1 MHITV
6 RPAFYMNKNETGNR
20 SEIVLTREEKES
32 MKKRMLS
39 LLMAAAMVAATLTG
53 CGFTGGDKGKGADQS
68 TKADGGSEASVQEV
82 TMSMASDPQIY
93 DPRSMMGVDMRQVA
107 GEMYLSLL
115 RKDQNGEL
123 QPGNAEN
130 WEISED
136 NTVYTFNLN
145 KDVKW
150 SDGKPV
156 TAKDYVYAWT
166 SALAPEYAS
175 DTADAFYDI
184 KNAKKYNMGEAS
196 VEDIGVKAVD
206 DYTLE
211 VTMENPNLL
220 FLENAASVKL
230 APVRQDV
237 VEKYDDPQEWSFTPE
252 TLIVNGPFIM
262 TENEPKQY
270 IILEKN
276 PEYYKADEIKLD
288 RIKIVFVEEAT
299 TALASFKTDAVDI
312 CTSIPEAEI
321 QNMLKEGTAI
331 VSPMIA
337 TYFYSFNMSDM
348 VEDEAVREAFSKVEV
363 RKALSLAI
371 DREAITSEVVKGGQT
386 PAKGFVPAGIVMP
399 DGSDWTD
406 ESDYIDPKADLEE
419 AKKLLADAGYPN
431 GEGFP
436 TFQIFYNTSETHQA
450 IAQAVQDMW
459 KQGLGINVELV
470 NKETKVFADERQ
482 MGHFQMTRS
491 GNENNSTI
499 VPEML
504 SLFTTDNIG
513 IGNDPR
519 YSNPEY
525 DALIEKAVAS
535 SDLETRMEF
544 YRQAEDLLMKDMP
557 VIPIY
562 SYTNVAAVKQNIKG
576 FYQGTDGAVVFDYMY
591 KE

>member
-1 MHITV
+1 
-6 RPAFYMNKNETGNR
+6 
-20 SEIVLTREEKES
+20 
-32 MKKRMLS
+32 MKKKMLS
-39 LLMAAAMVAATLTG
+39 LLLAAAMLATMVTG
-53 CGFTGGDKGKGADQS
+53 CGFTGGGDSKSTDKSTDADS
-68 TKADGGSEASVQEV
+68 GSEAPAQEI
-82 TMSMASDPQIY
+82 TISMASDPQIY
-93 DPRSMMGVDMRQVA
+93 DPRSMVGLDMRQVGA
-107 GEMYLSLL
+107 QMYLSLL

-130 WEISED
+130 WEVNED

-145 KDVKW
+145 KEVKW
-150 SDGKPV
+150 SDGEPV
-156 TAKDYVYAWT
+156 KAQDYVYAWT
-166 SALAPEYAS
+166 SALEPEYAS
-175 DTADAFYDI
+175 ETADAFYEI
-184 KNAKKYNMGEAS
+184 KNAKKYNTGEAAK
-196 VEDIGVKAVD
+196 EDVGIKAVD

-211 VTMENPNLL
+211 VTMENSDLL
-220 FLENAASVKL
+220 FLESVSNVKM
-230 APVRQDV
+230 APVRQDI

-252 TLIVNGPFIM
+252 TLVVNGPFIM

-270 IILEKN
+270 IVLEKN

-288 RIKIVFVEEAT
+288 RIKFVFVEEAT

-312 CTSIPEAEI
+312 CTTIPEAEI
-321 QNMLKEGTAI
+321 QNMIEDGTAI

-337 TYFYSFNMSDM
+337 TYYYSFNMSDM

-371 DREAITSEVVKGGQT
+371 DRESITNEVVKGGQT
-386 PAKGFVPAGIVMP
+386 PSKGFVAEGIVMP

-406 ESDYIDPKADLEE
+406 ESNYIDPKADLEE
-419 AKKLLADAGYPN
+419 AKKLLADAGYPD

-436 TFQIFYNTSETHQA
+436 TFQLFYNTSETHQA

-482 MGHFQMTRS
+482 YGHFQMTRS

-504 SLFTTDNIG
+504 GLFVTDSIDITNE
-513 IGNDPR
+513 PR
-519 YSNPEY
+519 YSNPDY
-525 DALIEKAVAS
+525 DALIQKATSAP
-535 SDLETRMEF
+535 DLETRMEF

-562 SYTNVAAVKQNIKG
+562 NYTNVAAVKPNVKG
-576 FYQGTDGAVVFDYMY
+576 FYQGTDGGVVFDWMY

>member
-1 MHITV
+1 
-6 RPAFYMNKNETGNR
+6 
-20 SEIVLTREEKES
+20 
-32 MKKRMLS
+32 MKKKMLS
-39 LLMAAAMVAATLTG
+39 LLLAVSMLAATVTG
-53 CGFTGGDKGKGADQS
+53 CGFTGGGKSDSTDKGTDAEKGTDA
-68 TKADGGSEASVQEV
+68 AAQEI
-82 TMSMASDPQIY
+82 TISMASDPQIY
-93 DPRSMMGVDMRQVA
+93 DPRSMVGLDMRQVA
-107 GEMYLSLL
+107 GQMYLSLL

-130 WEISED
+130 WEVNED

-145 KDVKW
+145 KEVKW
-150 SDGKPV
+150 SDGEPV
-156 TAKDYVYAWT
+156 TAQDYVYAWT
-166 SALAPEYAS
+166 SALEPEYAS
-175 DTADAFYDI
+175 DTADAFYEI
-184 KNAKKYNMGEAS
+184 KNAKKYNTGEAAK
-196 VEDIGVKAVD
+196 EDIGIKAVD

-211 VTMENPNLL
+211 VTMEHSDLL
-220 FLENAASVKL
+220 FLESVSNVKM
-230 APVRQDV
+230 APVRQDI

-252 TLIVNGPFIM
+252 TLVVNGPFIM
-262 TENEPKQY
+262 KENEPKQY
-270 IILEKN
+270 IVLEKN
-276 PEYYKADEIKLD
+276 PEYYKADEIRLD
-288 RIKIVFVEEAT
+288 RIKFVFVEEAT

-312 CTSIPEAEI
+312 CTTIPEAEI
-321 QNMLKEGTAI
+321 QNMIEDGTAV

-337 TYFYSFNMSDM
+337 TYYYSFNMSDM
-348 VEDEAVREAFSKVEV
+348 VEDQAVREAFSKPEV

-386 PAKGFVPAGIVMP
+386 PSKGFVAEGIVTP

-406 ESDYIDPKADLEE
+406 ESNYIDPKADLEE
-419 AKKLLADAGYPN
+419 AKKLLADAGYPD

-482 MGHFQMTRS
+482 QGHFQMTRS

-504 SLFTTDNIG
+504 ELFVTDSIG
-513 IGNDPR
+513 VSNEPR
-519 YSNPEY
+519 YSNPDY
-525 DALIEKAVAS
+525 DALIAKATSAP
-535 SDLETRMEF
+535 DLETRMEF

-562 SYTNVAAVKQNIKG
+562 SYTNVAAVKPDVKG
-576 FYQGTDGAVVFDYMY
+576 FYQGTDGGVVFDWMY